1 MQGMAAI
8 CAQSVEAANM
18 DLQKLLIKGEGSAFA
33 MTIAEWHKA
42 LSSPVAAKWAK
53 PVARLVGSADG
64 YNAIA
69 YRDLAALAP
78 QLDAAFDL
86 SVATVYKEFIDEEKR
101 SFWQLLDLISQMAAM
116 GSGAK
121 VTSSPTLDEIRQEI
135 TRAKG
140 SVIAEA
146 RHPPPTPPMPTPTTP
161 ATSSEVKE
169 ESTTETGLVAP
180 TPTPPQVLRQNA
192 IPKLDLSS
200 IELPKNASVTAAVG
214 VTWAKLIDLL
224 APAPEAKNTT
234 KRKAPKSRLRA
245 AMEKVDASHLLSVL
259 RSLST
264 PELEEATVSNDI
276 EAFVDL
282 EWAPLFADEK
292 IAHTFGKRLH
302 EVSLDKS
309 RSEAVGEML
318 SSIFSFAKVESAVPN
333 DMLQKIE
340 STTTGLLQKLKSG
353 ETTLQDLD
361 LQKLGESVLSSCTDA
376 DKDMLGDNIAEL
388 LPVLQRGFASM
399 PPGMKIPGL

>member
-1 MQGMAAI
+1 
-8 CAQSVEAANM
+8 M

-33 MTIAEWHKA
+33 MTVAEWHKA

-146 RHPPPTPPMPTPTTP
+146 RHPPPTP
-161 ATSSEVKE
+161 
-169 ESTTETGLVAP
+169 
-180 TPTPPQVLRQNA
+180 TPPRRRAQSQ
-192 IPKLDLSS
+192 
-200 IELPKNASVTAAVG
+200 
-214 VTWAKLIDLL
+214 
-224 APAPEAKNTT
+224 AP
-234 KRKAPKSRLRA
+234 
-245 AMEKVDASHLLSVL
+245 
-259 RSLST
+259 
-264 PELEEATVSNDI
+264 
-276 EAFVDL
+276 
-282 EWAPLFADEK
+282 
-292 IAHTFGKRLH
+292 
-302 EVSLDKS
+302 
-309 RSEAVGEML
+309 
-318 SSIFSFAKVESAVPN
+318 
-333 DMLQKIE
+333 
-340 STTTGLLQKLKSG
+340 
-353 ETTLQDLD
+353 
-361 LQKLGESVLSSCTDA
+361 C
-376 DKDMLGDNIAEL
+376 
-388 LPVLQRGFASM
+388 
-399 PPGMKIPGL
+399 